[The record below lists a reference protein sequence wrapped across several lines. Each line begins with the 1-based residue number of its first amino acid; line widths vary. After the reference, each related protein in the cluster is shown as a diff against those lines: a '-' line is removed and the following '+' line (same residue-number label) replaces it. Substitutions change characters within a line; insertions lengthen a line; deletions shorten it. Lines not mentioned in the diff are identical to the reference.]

1 MSEPTGPRVMLL
13 GSGELSRE
21 LTTALRHLGA
31 EVTAVNDDVADADP
45 PGVSAELARLE
56 PDFVVTVTDNISD
69 ETLGAVEAIEAAL
82 AGTDEEFTELVPS
95 ARSVRLTTDR
105 EGLRRLAADE
115 LGLPTAPFWFVG
127 SVGELKEVA
136 VHAGFPLLLKPAG
149 AARQRQVVAGPDD
162 IELAWHLAVGQGTAP
177 LRVLA
182 ETAVDIEFE
191 VSLLAVRTDGPA
203 GPVIEFCAPIGHHG
217 AAGVLES
224 WQPQELSPAA
234 TDAAKSVAAR
244 IVKALGG
251 RGVFSVELM
260 INGDEVY
267 FADVTACP
275 HPSAWVTLRSQRLS
289 AFELQARAIL
299 GLPVDTMMV
308 SPGAARVLISRCR
321 RAERRRADR
330 CAWSAG
336 KRCPRVGCSKNGGT
350 GYRTGYRNSTR
361 PCPTSRGRAE
371 CARLT
376 RVSYAGDITPL
387 EAWKL
392 LSDNPQAV
400 LVDVR
405 TDAEWRFVGVPD
417 LSSLGR
423 KVVYIE
429 WNTSDGRRN
438 ENFLTELQDQI
449 PSGQGERPVVFLCR
463 SGNRSIGAAE
473 VATEAGIAPSY
484 NVLDGFEGQLDAHG
498 HRGETGWRAVGLPWK
513 QG

>member
-162 IELAWHLAVGQGTAP
+162 VELAWHLAVGQGTAP

-308 SPGAARVLISRCR
+308 SPGAARVLIPGAAAPS
-321 RAERRRADR
+321 AD
-330 CAWSAG
+330 
-336 KRCPRVGCSKNGGT
+336 
-350 GYRTGYRNSTR
+350 
-361 PCPTSRGRAE
+361 E
-371 CARLT
+371 LT
-376 RVSYAGDITPL
+376 AALGVPESDVRVSGAPKMVALATAPDIATARDRARQVAAAL
-387 EAWKL
+387 
-392 LSDNPQAV
+392 N
-400 LVDVR
+400 VR
-405 TDAEWRFVGVPD
+405 D
-417 LSSLGR
+417 S
-423 KVVYIE
+423 
-429 WNTSDGRRN
+429 
-438 ENFLTELQDQI
+438 
-449 PSGQGERPVVFLCR
+449 
-463 SGNRSIGAAE
+463 
-473 VATEAGIAPSY
+473 
-484 NVLDGFEGQLDAHG
+484 
-498 HRGETGWRAVGLPWK
+498 RA
-513 QG
+513 

>member
-69 ETLGAVEAIEAAL
+69 ATLAAVEAIEAVL

-105 EGLRRLAADE
+105 EGLRRLATDE

-149 AARQRQVVAGPDD
+149 AAGQRQVVAGPDD

-251 RGVFSVELM
+251 ARRLQRRVDDQRRRGVLRRRHRVPASERL
-260 INGDEVY
+260 GDAAQPAAFGVR
-267 FADVTACP
+267 TAGP
-275 HPSAWVTLRSQRLS
+275 RHSGSSGGHHDGVAGRRP
-289 AFELQARAIL
+289 RAE
-299 GLPVDTMMV
+299 
-308 SPGAARVLISRCR
+308 SRCR

-361 PCPTSRGRAE
+361 PCPTSRGRTE

-423 KVVYIE
+423 EVVYIE